1 MRHPFVVRRRQEY
14 YHGRRA
20 GHGRGAASP
29 PERLPRRAGGPVRLL
44 HQRHPDQC
52 RGALGEESQA
62 DRKRSARGARPQLVP
77 LRLAQS
83 HGARGV
89 ARGVGNRAM
98 STVAASRLKRQ
109 GSLEKNSEL
118 SRWLRVHRDGTI
130 SIYSGKVEIGQG
142 ILTALAQIA
151 AEELGIALERI
162 RMVAADTSVSP
173 DEGVT
178 SGSLSIQ
185 DSGAALRRACA
196 QARALLLER
205 AAARLGVSAGDLQVK
220 DGVVRA
226 AGLSTSFWECAD
238 DALFDCEIDE
248 TAALT
253 SPRDY
258 RLVGKPAPRRDLPDK
273 IAGRPRFI
281 QDMTLQGML
290 YGRVVRPPHNFTG
303 LISLE
308 DSKVKSMPG
317 LAAIVREGAFVGVL
331 AEREDVAISAQRALR
346 LTASW
351 REVDPLPRNVPA
363 WLRERAIE
371 HSVVSE
377 KENADAKSRAVKA
390 LEASFTKPYISHASI
405 GPSCAIAQIDDGKLM
420 VWSHSQGIF
429 NLRRDL
435 ALALGM
441 REDAIVVRHAEGAG
455 CYGHNGA
462 DDVALDAA
470 LLARAAGG
478 RPVQVQW
485 MRDGEIAWAPCG
497 PAMALDLRAALDSQ
511 GNVVDWQ
518 HELWSNGHSGRP
530 GRSDDP
536 ALVASWHLARPFK
549 RPAAINMPL
558 PAGAAD
564 RNAVPLYDFPSQR
577 VVNHYVREMPV
588 RTSALRSL
596 GAYANV
602 VAIESFMDELADAAG
617 LDPVEF
623 RLRHLKDERARTVV
637 EAAAQR
643 ANWTGWT
650 PAEGRGHG
658 IGFAKYKN
666 LGAYCAVVAEVEVD
680 NEVRVKRLV
689 LAVDV
694 GLVINPDGVINQI
707 EGGAIQSTSWTL
719 KEEVKL
725 DARGIASLDWE
736 HYPILKFSEVP
747 AVEVEL
753 IDHPELPA
761 AGAGEAAQGPTAAAI
776 ANAVAHA
783 LGLRV
788 RELPLTYEKIAAA
801 ISQST

>member
-1 MRHPFVVRRRQEY
+1 MNTVAECRL
-14 YHGRRA
+14 
-20 GHGRGAASP
+20 
-29 PERLPRRAGGPVRLL
+29 ERTGSLAKNP
-44 HQRHPDQC
+44 
-52 RGALGEESQA
+52 
-62 DRKRSARGARPQLVP
+62 K
-77 LRLAQS
+77 LAQW
-83 HGARGV
+83 V
-89 ARGVGNRAM
+89 
-98 STVAASRLKRQ
+98 
-109 GSLEKNSEL
+109 
-118 SRWLRVHRDGTI
+118 RVHRDGTV
-130 SIYSGKVEIGQG
+130 SIFSGKVEIGQG
-142 ILTALAQIA
+142 ISTALAQIA
-151 AEELGIALERI
+151 AEELGITLERI
-162 RMVAADTSVSP
+162 RMVPADTAVSP

-185 DSGAALRRACA
+185 DSGVALRRACA

-205 AAARLGVSAGDLQVK
+205 AAARLGVSPRDLQVA
-220 DGVVRA
+220 DGAVRA
-226 AGLSTSFWECAD
+226 AGRSTSFWECAD
-238 DALFDCEIDE
+238 DAPCDCEVDE
-248 TAALT
+248 TAALR

-258 RLVGKPAPRRDLPDK
+258 LVVGKPAPRRDLPDK
-273 IAGRPRFI
+273 IAGRPCFI
-281 QDMTLQGML
+281 QDMALPGML
-290 YGRVVRPPHNFTG
+290 YGRIVRPPHNFAG
-303 LISLE
+303 LISFD

-317 LAAIVREGAFVGVL
+317 LAAIVRDGGFVGVL

-346 LTASW
+346 LAASW
-351 REVDPLPRNVPA
+351 REVDPPPRDVHA
-363 WLRERAIE
+363 WLKE
-371 HSVVSE
+371 HASE
-377 KENADAKSRAVKA
+377 HRVISQKEDVEAKSRAAKV

-405 GPSCAIAQIDDGKLM
+405 GPSCAVAQMDDGKLV

-485 MRDGEIAWAPCG
+485 MRDDEFAWAPCG
-497 PAMALDLRAALDSQ
+497 PAMALTLRASLASD
-511 GNVVDWQ
+511 GGIVDWR
-518 HELWSNGHSGRP
+518 HELWSNGHSARP
-530 GRSDDP
+530 GRSDNP
-536 ALVASWHLARPFK
+536 ALVAAWHLARPFK

-602 VAIESFMDELADAAG
+602 FAIESFMDELAQAAG
-617 LDPVEF
+617 IDPITF
-623 RLRHLKDERARTVV
+623 RRRHLKDPRGRAVMD
-637 EAAAQR
+637 AAARR
-643 ANWTGWT
+643 AEWSRWK

-666 LGAYCAVVAEVEVD
+666 LGAYCAVVAEVEVGHD
-680 NEVRVKRLV
+680 VRVDRLI

-694 GLVINPDGVINQI
+694 GLVINPDGVVNQI

-719 KEEVKL
+719 KEQVKL
-725 DARGIASLDWE
+725 DARGITSLGWE
-736 HYPILKFSEVP
+736 EYPVLKFSEVP

-753 IDHPELPA
+753 IDRPELPCV
-761 AGAGEAAQGPTAAAI
+761 GAGEAAQGPTGAAI

-788 RELPLTYEKIAAA
+788 RELPLTTERVIAA
-801 ISQST
+801 IERE

>member
-1 MRHPFVVRRRQEY
+1 MNTVAESPLK
-14 YHGRRA
+14 RA
-20 GHGRGAASP
+20 GSLAENP
-29 PERLPRRAGGPVRLL
+29 
-44 HQRHPDQC
+44 
-52 RGALGEESQA
+52 
-62 DRKRSARGARPQLVP
+62 
-77 LRLAQS
+77 RLA
-83 HGARGV
+83 
-89 ARGVGNRAM
+89 
-98 STVAASRLKRQ
+98 
-109 GSLEKNSEL
+109 
-118 SRWLRVHRDGTI
+118 RWLRVHRDGTV
-130 SIYSGKVEIGQG
+130 SVYSGKVEIGQG

-151 AEELGIALERI
+151 AEELEIAPTRI
-162 RMVAADTSVSP
+162 RMVAAGTDASP

-205 AAARLGVSAGDLQVK
+205 AAARLGVSTADLRVE
-220 DGVVRA
+220 DGAVQA
-226 AGLSTSFWECAD
+226 IGHSTSFWECAD
-238 DALFDCEIDE
+238 DSLFDCEIDE
-248 TAALT
+248 TLALK
-253 SPRDY
+253 SPGAY
-258 RLVGKPAPRRDLPDK
+258 RLVGKSAPRLDLPDK

-281 QDMTLQGML
+281 QDMAPPGML
-290 YGRVVRPPHNFTG
+290 YGRVVRPPHGFAALT
-303 LISLE
+303 SL
-308 DSKVKSMPG
+308 DDGTVKAIPG
-317 LAAIVREGAFVGVL
+317 VVAVVRDGAFVGVI
-331 AEREDVAISAQRALR
+331 AEREEVAISAQRALR
-346 LTASW
+346 RAASW
-351 REVDPLPRNVPA
+351 KDADSLPQDIHA
-363 WLRERAIE
+363 WLKAHAVE
-371 HSVVSE
+371 HRVISE
-377 KENADAKSRAVKA
+377 KADAEAQSRATQT
-390 LEASFTKPYISHASI
+390 LEASYTKPYISHAPI
-405 GPSCAIAQIDDGKLM
+405 GPSCAIAQFQGDKLL

-441 REDAIVVRHAEGAG
+441 RDGAIVVRHVEGSG

-470 LLARAAGG
+470 LLARAASG

-485 MRDGEIAWAPCG
+485 MRDDEFAWAPCG
-497 PAMALDLRAALDSQ
+497 PAMALTLRASLASD
-511 GNVVDWQ
+511 GGIVDWRY
-518 HELWSNGHSGRP
+518 ELWSNGHSGRP
-530 GRSDDP
+530 GRSDNP
-536 ALVASWHLARPFK
+536 ALVAAWHLARPFK

-602 VAIESFMDELADAAG
+602 FAIESFMDELADAAG

-719 KEEVKL
+719 KEQVKL
-725 DARGIASLDWE
+725 DARGITSLGWE
-736 HYPILKFSEVP
+736 EYPVLKFSEVP

-753 IDHPELPA
+753 IDRPELPSV
-761 AGAGEAAQGPTAAAI
+761 GAGEAAQGPTGAAI

-788 RELPLTYEKIAAA
+788 RELPLTPERVIAA
-801 ISQST
+801 IERQ